1 MRSVAVIGVAGP
13 VGQSLVRRLAADPS
27 VERLVGVDDRDPEIR
42 SRRLEFH
49 RLDAVKADLS
59 PVLTGVDSVAHVDLQ
74 GDRAGD
80 GAPVLESARR
90 VLDASAAAGIG
101 TLVYT
106 SSATVYGA
114 WPTNPVPL
122 TEDAPTRPNPGFA
135 YAIAQAEAE
144 RLAADWRDGRAG
156 VSLAVLRP
164 VTVLGPGVDG
174 WLARLFRDPP
184 PVRVSDARP
193 PVQYVHTDDVAAAV
207 ELALRH
213 RLDGVFNV
221 APDGWM
227 SGDEARALTA
237 GRFRVAVPEPLAR
250 RVTGLAWALG
260 LGRTPAEVVP
270 YLVHPWVVA
279 NDRLRAE
286 GWEPQHTSEDAFVI
300 GAGVPPWQSLSLG
313 RRQAVGVGVAAAAVA
328 AGVGGAV
335 AIARR
340 RRRP

>member
-49 RLDAVKADLS
+49 RLDPVRADLS

-74 GDRAGD
+74 GDGAGD

-90 VLDASAAAGIG
+90 VLAASAAAGIG

-122 TEDAPTRPNPGFA
+122 TEAAPTRPNPGFA

-144 RLAADWRDGRAG
+144 RLTADWRDDRAG

-164 VTVLGPGVDG
+164 VTVQRGC
-174 WLARLFRDPP
+174 
-184 PVRVSDARP
+184 
-193 PVQYVHTDDVAAAV
+193 
-207 ELALRH
+207 
-213 RLDGVFNV
+213 
-221 APDGWM
+221 
-227 SGDEARALTA
+227 
-237 GRFRVAVPEPLAR
+237 AVPHAVRAR
-250 RVTGLAWALG
+250 GAFATG
-260 LGRTPAEVVP
+260 
-270 YLVHPWVVA
+270 
-279 NDRLRAE
+279 
-286 GWEPQHTSEDAFVI
+286 
-300 GAGVPPWQSLSLG
+300 GVY
-313 RRQAVGVGVAAAAVA
+313 R
-328 AGVGGAV
+328 
-335 AIARR
+335 
-340 RRRP
+340 

>member
-1 MRSVAVIGVAGP
+1 VRSVAVIGVAGP
-13 VGQSLVRRLAADPS
+13 VGQSLLRRLAADPS
-27 VERLVGVDDRDPEIR
+27 VERLVGMDVRVPDIR
-42 SRRLEFH
+42 SPRLEFH
-49 RLDAVKADLS
+49 RIDPATADLT
-59 PVLTGVDSVAHVDLQ
+59 PMLAGTEALALVDLQ
-74 GDRAGD
+74 GGPDSD
-80 GAPVLESARR
+80 GTA
-90 VLDASAAAGIG
+90 VLDAARNALAASAAAGVG
-101 TLVYT
+101 SVVYS

-122 TEDAPTRPNPGFA
+122 TEDAPIRPNPGFS
-135 YAIAQAEAE
+135 YAVAQAEAE
-144 RLAADWRDGRAG
+144 RLAAEWRDGRPETT
-156 VSLAVLRP
+156 LAVLRP
-164 VTVLGPGVDG
+164 VTVLGPGVGG

-184 PVRVSDARP
+184 PVRVRDARP
-193 PVQYVHTDDVAAAV
+193 PVQYVHEDDVAAAV
-207 ELALRH
+207 QLALLR

-237 GRFRVAVPEPLAR
+237 GRFRVAVPEPVAR

-279 NDRLRAE
+279 NDRLKAA
-286 GWEPQHTSEDAFVI
+286 GWEPQHTSEDAFVA

-328 AGVGGAV
+328 AGACGAV
-335 AIARR
+335 AIVRR